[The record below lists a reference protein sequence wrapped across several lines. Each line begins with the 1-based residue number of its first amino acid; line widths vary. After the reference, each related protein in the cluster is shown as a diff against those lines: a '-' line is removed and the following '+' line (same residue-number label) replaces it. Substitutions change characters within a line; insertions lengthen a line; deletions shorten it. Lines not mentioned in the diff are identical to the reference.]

1 MRRKRE
7 WALLPPDGK
16 PLRLLCELIARTLAE
31 LECLVTQS
39 AASNLKP
46 ERSSPPVAWPASAT
60 ALPSHRRCG
69 SPLVSALVCIGTMLH
84 NSCMRDCCLTPPR
97 VCDTWIELSPL
108 RLGVTDP
115 TIPQARL
122 FPAAVCPPT
131 APAYSLHHR
140 RAHCVASSPS
150 RRRQP
155 PAPQLV
161 YSCAHAT
168 DQRPHR
174 PSVNHK
180 PTTPPTRL
188 PLICARGDSAG
199 SVTPGIQ

>member
-7 WALLPPDGK
+7 WALLPTDGK

-60 ALPSHRRCG
+60 ALPSHRRCA

-140 RAHCVASSPS
+140 RAHCVATSPPGVASPRHHNSSTPLRT
-150 RRRQP
+150 RRINDP
-155 PAPQLV
+155 TAPALTNDP
-161 YSCAHAT
+161 T
-168 DQRPHR
+168 DPRDAAP
-174 PSVNHK
+174 
-180 PTTPPTRL
+180 
-188 PLICARGDSAG
+188 
-199 SVTPGIQ
+199 